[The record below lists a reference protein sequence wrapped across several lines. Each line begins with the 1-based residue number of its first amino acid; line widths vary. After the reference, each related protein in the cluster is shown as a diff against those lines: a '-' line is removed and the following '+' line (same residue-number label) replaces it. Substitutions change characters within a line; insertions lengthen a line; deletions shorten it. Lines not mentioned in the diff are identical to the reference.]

1 MLNLQGQMEI
11 IIRGEMK
18 NEKLGRGAK
27 LRRGAIF
34 AAEKDGIS
42 RIRTDRCELRMKL
55 EEIRSLLEISSN
67 C

>member
-27 LRRGAIF
+27 LRRGELYLRLRKMGSVEF
-34 AAEKDGIS
+34 ALTGA
-42 RIRTDRCELRMKL
+42 
-55 EEIRSLLEISSN
+55 N
-67 C
+67 FA